1 MGSVIEPIR
10 DILHSCSAR
19 TTNIRTARWPRAL
32 EVVGER
38 WTLLIVRDA
47 FYGVRRFNDFQ
58 AHLDIPKAVLSDR
71 LAGLVDEDI
80 LERRPDPGHAGR
92 HLYELTPAGR
102 DLWPAM
108 NALLAWGD
116 RHRQTNSRVF
126 RHAACGTLLD
136 DAGYCRAVRRHPRP
150 RGHRDRAPSG
160 AWRAGG
166 ATRCRSPYGSRTACS
181 SRWKPERRYA
191 AEETSPGTSGGAA
204 SGCSSAAARASLR
217 LRRLSRWRLT

>member
-1 MGSVIEPIR
+1 VLGKDYENQ
-10 DILHSCSAR
+10 DCALAR
-19 TTNIRTARWPRAL
+19 TL

-102 DLWPAM
+102 DLWPVL
-108 NALLAWGD
+108 NALLAWGG
-116 RHRQTNSRVF
+116 RHRHTNSRLF
-126 RHAACGTLLD
+126 RHAACGTRLD
-136 DAGYCRAVRRHPRP
+136 DAGNCPQCGVTP
-150 RGHRDRAPSG
+150 APEDIV
-160 AWRAGG
+160 
-166 ATRCRSPYGSRTACS
+166 T
-181 SRWKPERRYA
+181 ERRRGRGRTRRDPVSVA
-191 AEETSPGTSGGAA
+191 LREPHRLLEPLET
-204 SGCSSAAARASLR
+204 
-217 LRRLSRWRLT
+217 